1 MNLKK
6 AKGIY
11 KNLVD
16 DELKYEDYKNFLLNK
31 SYMRR
36 KTKRI

>member
-1 MNLKK
+1 MDIKK
-6 AKGIY
+6 TKVTY
-11 KNLVD
+11 KNLVA

-36 KTKRI
+36 KMNRL